1 MANLPV
7 KVMRGID
14 FEDGQEVA
22 VLQYRLPDNREGVAV
37 ISELTVMDVA
47 IQIKDA
53 SNTQI
58 MSRVSAYLSSR
69 GFLIDMLNDQHFDA
83 NEPRTKE
90 WLQSLEVIYEGD
102 LYTFGIDGGD

>member
-1 MANLPV
+1 MSNLPV

-53 SNTQI
+53 SDAQVL
-58 MSRVSAYLSSR
+58 SRVSAYLSSR

-83 NEPRTKE
+83 NESVTKA
-90 WLQSLEVIYEGD
+90 WLNTLELIYEGD
-102 LYTFGIDGGD
+102 MYTFGIGGGD